1 MQNNNNYS
9 SYPNTE
15 FPYNY
20 TINGQKQLREKY
32 LSNFSQNQVEN
43 MAYSQNTNTYSNN
56 QSNNQNIN
64 TMSSPKFDISKL
76 VPMLFNK
83 NLKTSDLID
92 MLLPMINNSN
102 LPLKDLLNLN
112 NKVTKE
118 DALPKKSPII
128 SAGYKK
134 VE

>member
-20 TINGQKQLREKY
+20 TVNGQKQLREKY
-32 LSNFSQNQVEN
+32 LANYSQNQVET
-43 MAYSQNTNTYSNN
+43 MANQNTTPSNN
-56 QSNNQNIN
+56 QITTQNISTTSN
-64 TMSSPKFDISKL
+64 SKFDISKL

>member
-20 TINGQKQLREKY
+20 TVNGQKQLKEKY
-32 LSNFSQNQVEN
+32 LANYSQNQVET
-43 MAYSQNTNTYSNN
+43 MANQNTTPSNN
-56 QSNNQNIN
+56 QITTQNISTTSN
-64 TMSSPKFDISKL
+64 SKFDISKL